1 MIMDENACIEKVLLG
16 DAAAYEV
23 LVGKYQSQLVSFLW
37 NLLGCG
43 EDARDAAQEVFIK
56 AYFHLGSFN
65 RMRSFKSWLFAIA
78 YHCAVDML
86 RKKKRLRRFWQRQAC
101 EDLEPESAAAG
112 GRIEESPLWQP
123 FLRKITPQERAV
135 LALRYNED
143 FAAEEI
149 ADALGC
155 SASTVRVHLFN
166 ARRKLKKELQNAG
179 LTVGSQMPRAEE
191 VP

>member
-16 DAAAYEV
+16 DAAAFEF
-23 LVGKYQSQLVSFLW
+23 LVGKYQVRLVAFLW
-37 NLLGCG
+37 NLLGCD

-56 AYFHLGSFN
+56 AYFHLGSFD

-78 YHCAVDML
+78 YHCAIDML
-86 RKKKRLRRFWQRQAC
+86 RKKKRFRRFWQRQAY
-101 EDLEPESAAAG
+101 ENREQVNAVAG
-112 GRIEESPLWQP
+112 GRIEESSLWQP
-123 FLRKITPQERAV
+123 LLGKITAQERAV
-135 LALRYNED
+135 LALKYNDD

-149 ADALGC
+149 AAALDC

-166 ARRKLKKELQNAG
+166 ARRKLKKELQGVGVTAG
-179 LTVGSQMPRAEE
+179 LQAPRAEE

>member
-16 DAAAYEV
+16 DAAAYEF
-23 LVGKYQSQLVSFLW
+23 LVGKYQSRLVSFLW

-56 AYFHLGSFN
+56 AYFHLGSFD

-86 RKKKRLRRFWQRQAC
+86 RKKKHLLRFWQRQAC
-101 EDLEPESAAAG
+101 EDPEAEVAAGG

-123 FLRKITPQERAV
+123 FLRKITAQERAV

-143 FAAEEI
+143 YSANEI
-149 ADALGC
+149 AAALGC
-155 SASTVRVHLFN
+155 SASTVRVHLLN
-166 ARRKLKKELQNAG
+166 ARRKLKKELQATGHTAG
-179 LTVGSQMPRAEE
+179 LNLPVAKETP
-191 VP
+191 

>member
-16 DAAAYEV
+16 DAAAYEP
-23 LVGKYQSQLVSFLW
+23 LVAKYQSRLVSFLW

-65 RMRSFKSWLFAIA
+65 RMQSFQSWLFAIA
-78 YHCAVDML
+78 YHGAIDML
-86 RKKKRLRRFWQRQAC
+86 RKKKHFRRFWQQQAC
-101 EDLEPESAAAG
+101 EGPGPGNAAAG
-112 GRIEESPLWQP
+112 GRIDESPLWQP
-123 FLRKITPQERAV
+123 FLQKISAQERAV

-143 FAAEEI
+143 FSAGEI
-149 ADALGC
+149 AKALGC

-166 ARRKLKKELQNAG
+166 ARRKLKKELQSAG
-179 LTVGSQMPRAEE
+179 LTAAVQAPRAEE